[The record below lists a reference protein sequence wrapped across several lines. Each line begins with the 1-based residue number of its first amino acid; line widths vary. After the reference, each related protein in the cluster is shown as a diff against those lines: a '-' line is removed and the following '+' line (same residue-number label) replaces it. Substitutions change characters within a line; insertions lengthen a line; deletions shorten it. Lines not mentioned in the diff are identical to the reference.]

1 MNNVLCRLCLMKCEE
16 LLGMYITSPNG
27 VLRSLPKIIRECISL
42 EITDLEPN
50 FVSKFICNE
59 CIYKLEL
66 FYAFRQQSL
75 KSQEYYNGLIQYYQ
89 QSVPCSSK
97 VSLDPT
103 TAEAVHV
110 SGSVD
115 SVFEPEQSV
124 HSNNELA
131 DINFSGNEFMMDES
145 EKHQLSKDYDDIIRN
160 LQKDD
165 LFKDDFTTN
174 DDELVIK
181 PELGISIPTNGNRIS
196 KQVTLQQECSAYMQ
210 QSNGVPINIVQPTD
224 PSANGCFNPY
234 STMTVTCDKD
244 LINSSTLSA
253 VDQDDDL
260 NYDDFVGIQT
270 TPLEEDN
277 REMSLSEVHV
287 QDIIADVYNAATEK
301 INQPTDAITSAQQIA
316 GVHQC
321 DDISALQPN
330 DSYFSMVDFNEPAL
344 ASSSSG
350 TTCVNGT
357 TDLAN
362 DKTCEIC
369 FKTFRTRQ
377 KLTIHRNT
385 HLRLAPFKCTFDG
398 CTKAFKSRIG
408 LDEHV
413 ARHTNSFEF
422 TCDICS
428 KGFQHRSY
436 LSAHRRAHNTDRNFQ
451 CALCDQSFKSKQA
464 LLDHKNRRHLGV
476 KPFACELCDKQ
487 FTKNSQLREHIDQ
500 QHSGKQDG
508 GRSIVRHPCQECGKQ
523 FTSKSYLNVHLRI
536 HRNERPFVCEVCDK
550 GHITRKDLAVHMTSH
565 TGEKPLSCDICGKT
579 YARRNAL
586 DCHRRTHTKE
596 RPYICDICGQ
606 SFSQATPL
614 RVHRKLHETVGHK
627 KQITI
632 ETQKPLASE
641 MSPDQNR

>member
-75 KSQEYYNGLIQYYQ
+75 KSQEYYNGLIQFYQ

-97 VSLDPT
+97 VALDPS

-115 SVFEPEQSV
+115 GVFEPEQSV

-165 LFKDDFTTN
+165 LFKEDFTTN
-174 DDELVIK
+174 DDELV
-181 PELGISIPTNGNRIS
+181 
-196 KQVTLQQECSAYMQ
+196 
-210 QSNGVPINIVQPTD
+210 
-224 PSANGCFNPY
+224 
-234 STMTVTCDKD
+234 
-244 LINSSTLSA
+244 
-253 VDQDDDL
+253 
-260 NYDDFVGIQT
+260 
-270 TPLEEDN
+270 
-277 REMSLSEVHV
+277 SLSEVHV
-287 QDIIADVYNAATEK
+287 QDIIADVYNVAPEK
-301 INQPTDAITSAQQIA
+301 INQSTDAIPSSQQIA
-316 GVHQC
+316 AAQC
-321 DDISALQPN
+321 SADIPALQPN
-330 DSYFSMVDFNEPAL
+330 DSYFAMVDFSEPAL
-344 ASSSSG
+344 ASSSSSSSSSTSSNNG
-350 TTCVNGT
+350 PTTCANGGT
-357 TDLAN
+357 ANLAN

-436 LSAHRRAHNTDRNFQ
+436 LSAHRRAHNTERNFQ
-451 CALCDQSFKSKQA
+451 CALCEQSFKSKQA

-487 FTKNSQLREHIDQ
+487 YTKSSQLREHIDQ
-500 QHSGKQDG
+500 QHGSGKRDDA
-508 GRSIVRHPCQECGKQ
+508 RSARHPCPECGKQ

-536 HRNERPFVCEVCDK
+536 HRNERPFTNSVFRIVSPTGAVAPTSSNNTNSINHAFSLEVCNK

-596 RPYICDICGQ
+596 RPYVCDICGQ

-627 KQITI
+627 KQSPS
-632 ETQKPLASE
+632 ETPKPVATDVS
-641 MSPDQNR
+641 QGHGR

>member
-16 LLGMYITSPNG
+16 LFGMYITSPSG
-27 VLRSLPKIIRECISL
+27 VLRSLPKIIRECISI
-42 EITDLEPN
+42 EVNDLEPN
-50 FVSKFICNE
+50 FFSKFICNE

-66 FYAFRQQSL
+66 FYAFRQQSI
-75 KSQEYYNGLIQYYQ
+75 KSQDYYNGLIQYYQ

-97 VSLDPT
+97 VSLDPAADAAQVPGT
-103 TAEAVHV
+103 
-110 SGSVD
+110 VD

-160 LQKDD
+160 LQKED
-165 LFKDDFTTN
+165 LDFSTN
-174 DDELVIK
+174 DGELVMK
-181 PELGISIPTNGNRIS
+181 HALGISISTNDTRIS
-196 KQVTLQQECSAYMQ
+196 KQAVLQQECSSYLHHGTDVA
-210 QSNGVPINIVQPTD
+210 VNIVQPTEPND
-224 PSANGCFNPY
+224 NGCFDPY
-234 STMTVTCDKD
+234 HTMAVACDKD
-244 LINSSTLSA
+244 IINSSTLS

-270 TPLEEDN
+270 TPLEGN

-287 QDIIADVYNAATEK
+287 QDIIADVYNVTPDK
-301 INQPTDAITSAQQIA
+301 IQPTGAISSSQQIA
-316 GVHQC
+316 DVQC
-321 DDISALQPN
+321 SEISALQQN
-330 DSYFSMVDFNEPAL
+330 DGSFFSLVDFSETEIAT
-344 ASSSSG
+344 ASSS
-350 TTCVNGT
+350 TTCTNGT
-357 TDLAN
+357 TELAN

-385 HLRLAPFKCTFDG
+385 HLRLAPFKCSFEG

-422 TCDICS
+422 SCDICQ

-436 LSAHRRAHNTDRNFQ
+436 LSAHRRAHNTERNFQ
-451 CALCDQSFKSKQA
+451 CALCEQTFKSKQA

-487 FTKNSQLREHIDQ
+487 YTKNAQLRAHIE
-500 QHSGKQDG
+500 QHHEKRDDAST
-508 GRSIVRHPCQECGKQ
+508 RYPCQECGKH
-523 FTSKSYLNVHLRI
+523 FTSKSYLNVHKRI
-536 HRNERPFVCEVCDK
+536 HRNERPFVCEICNK
-550 GHITRKDLAVHMTSH
+550 GYITRKDLAVHMTSH
-565 TGEKPLSCDICGKT
+565 TGEKPLTCDICGKA

-596 RPYICDICGQ
+596 RPYVCDICGQ
-606 SFSQATPL
+606 SFSQPTPL
-614 RVHRKLHETVGHK
+614 RVHRKLHETVDHNK
-627 KQITI
+627 KQSPMEITNV
-632 ETQKPLASE
+632 TPAS
-641 MSPDQNR
+641 NRQ